1 MVAQGAQFAAAPA
14 VEEEGGEQQYE
25 ERYYCQSK
33 SGKVKKV
40 KRGIIV
46 NLRRGKDIFLLL
58 VLFQVHDNHPAE
70 IHVLLFH

>member
-1 MVAQGAQFAAAPA
+1 MAQGAQFAAAPA

-40 KRGIIV
+40 YEERQYCQSKERERLISIAGA
-46 NLRRGKDIFLLL
+46 LPGTR
-58 VLFQVHDNHPAE
+58 
-70 IHVLLFH
+70 